1 LRSLPD
7 CLLQSSLYSKWIEAI
22 GIENNLECRERMAHL
37 LQSLPAS
44 YLLLLRHFLCALWY
58 ISHQSSINK
67 MCSVNLGVCVGQSL
81 LSPNAFGNPNP
92 TPPTSQR
99 CEVCVDLVNQK

>member
-1 LRSLPD
+1 MRSLPD